1 MDEIII
7 VSLLVIFHLCFG
19 VLWNVSPDEGG
30 SQFSLMG
37 LLYINPG

>member
-1 MDEIII
+1 MDEIIYRFI
-7 VSLLVIFHLCFG
+7 VSNFHLCFG